1 VGEERRREGEGER
14 EREGDGLLFPCGRA
28 ST

>member
-1 VGEERRREGEGER
+1 MGEERRREGEGER